1 MTSHWEALVVGINY
15 YPSHT
20 TLQPLTAAA
29 NDAETIAVQL
39 EQYGFQAFRVQRL
52 PRKAN
57 QKGEWQIDADAG
69 VVRIKELREAIGNLL
84 NPPDLH
90 PPETALFFFSGHGW
104 RKTVNDKE
112 EVFLATSDVLPS
124 GGDYGLSLSELGS
137 LMQTSPVKNLIIWL
151 DCCYSG
157 KSIEYLP
164 TNKDYCIFT
173 ATRSYEPGV
182 EIEHQEG
189 LFTQALTAGL
199 NPDLYPDGMV
209 DSHKLAKYIQQ
220 RMQQSGQSPQCVN
233 SPRSILLTS
242 KVTRKA
248 FKDEC
253 PYRSLAYFTEQS
265 IDAQVFYG
273 RTKLTQD
280 LIARVSNKDR
290 LIAVFGS
297 SGSGKS
303 SLIRAGLLYRL
314 KLGQAIAGSNNWVYV
329 EPFTPT
335 DDPVAK
341 LLAAV
346 GIEIPVAPAATT
358 KKKTTKKTAR
368 TRPNRAKALVP
379 TTNLAALITANWPP
393 QTPIV
398 LIVDQFEECF
408 TMSGE
413 AQRQAFIDCLTELID
428 TTPNLQLIIGMRSDF
443 RGRLREYPQFARM
456 TSKVNVGH
464 LNREEIQEAIE
475 KPAEFVGLGIEGSLK
490 QQLIVDVEDYP
501 GSLPLLQYTLTE
513 LWQEARKQGERF
525 LRLAT
530 YQGLGGIEG
539 TLEKRADVVYESLLP
554 EERIVAKRI
563 FLELTQVGDTLDT
576 RRRVKLGD
584 LVNSHHS
591 LAMLEQVTQKLAN
604 QENRLITRTGADS
617 AEDANVSNIMID
629 VVHEALVRHWK
640 QLGNWKRQY
649 QAAMLVERKIEAAA
663 QEWEENGKKSEY
675 LLQESRLGEAEEYV
689 RAFNELGMLDGMAE
703 EFIDRSID
711 LRRRNRW
718 IRGGIIGGFLGVV
731 AVGAIGSAFF
741 AFDANREKTIAQL
754 KEQAANIRVQL
765 PLAKN
770 VSPLI
775 LALKI
780 AGENQA
786 INENWILSMG
796 RWFKPEPNLI
806 GEVQG
811 SLDDAIEIVRERNIF
826 KGHQDAVRAV
836 ALSADGRTIVS
847 GGKDGSVRLW
857 DLSGNQIGTLFQGQQ
872 DAVRA
877 VAFSADGRTIVSGG
891 QDGTVRLWN
900 RAGQPIGSPFQGHQG
915 DVAAVAVSADGRT
928 IVSGGQDGT
937 VRLWDRAGQ
946 PIGSPFQ
953 GHKQAVLSIALSAD
967 GGTIVSGGQDGSMM
981 LWKRAGNQI
990 GSTFLGHLGVAR
1002 SVAVSADGRT
1012 IVGGG
1017 QDGTVRLWDRAGNQI
1032 GRRASQNSTTNPP
1045 AVRSDRRSGQQIGSP
1060 FKGHQGDVYAIA
1072 LSADGRTIVSGGQD
1086 GTVRLWDR
1094 SGQQIGSPWKGHQHT
1109 VLSIALSADGRTIV
1123 SGGQDGT
1130 VRLWDRSGKQIGSP
1144 WKGHQHAVF
1153 AVALSAVDRTIVS
1166 DDRTIVSGGQD
1177 GTVRLWDRS
1186 GQPIGSPW
1194 KGHQGDVAAVAIS
1207 AGGRTIVSGGR
1218 DGTVRLWDR
1227 SGQPIGSPFQGHKHA
1242 VLSIALSADGRT
1254 IVSGGQDGT
1263 VRLWDRAEQAGN
1275 PLDLTLR
1282 GHRGAVNA
1290 VAVSA
1295 NGQTIVSGGEDGT
1308 VRLWDRAGKQ
1318 IGSPLPG
1325 HRRNVRAVAVSADGQ
1340 TIVSGGQDG
1349 TVRLWDRAGQPIGS
1363 PVKGH
1368 LGVVRSVAVSADGH
1382 RIVSG
1387 GQDGTVRLWD
1397 RAGQPISLFQ
1407 GHLGAVRSVA
1417 VSSDGHRIVSGGQDG
1432 TVRLWRGVVW
1442 QDWLAVG
1449 CDRLRRHPDFTSA
1462 PAKDAPEEGKTL
1474 AAAVQTCVN
1483 YGSWTD
1489 PQTAEFFVRQ
1499 GLGLAQQDG
1508 DLEGATAKFKRAQ
1521 QLDASVNVA
1530 KLAANAEKLAATL
1543 VARKLIDDSKK
1554 LAADGD
1560 LAGATAK
1567 FKQAQQLDASVN
1579 VAKLTTEINRLAA
1592 ANWIEQGKNQVRE
1605 GKVTAAL
1612 ALYDRAKKLDPT
1624 LKIGAAAWNYL
1635 CYQGSIY
1642 GQASDVMFACEKAV
1656 KLAAAGEKG
1665 NYQESRGLAKALSGD
1680 KQGAIADFQAY
1691 IDDRQSDPA
1700 YKDQHKKWIAA
1711 IEKGEDP
1718 FTAQVL
1724 QQIKSH

>member
-29 NDAETIAVQL
+29 NDAEAIAVQL
-39 EQYGFQAFRVQRL
+39 ERYGFQAFRVQRL

-69 VVRIKELREAIGNLL
+69 VVRMKELREAIGNLL
-84 NPPDLH
+84 NPPDLN

-124 GGDYGLSLSELGS
+124 DGDYGLSLSELGS
-137 LMQTSPVKNLIIWL
+137 LMQTSPVKKLVIWL

-199 NPDLYPDGMV
+199 NPDLYPDGIV

-233 SPRSILLTS
+233 SQRSILLTS
-242 KVTRKA
+242 KVTPTA

-253 PYRSLAYFTEQS
+253 PYRSLSYFTEHP

-314 KLGQAIAGSNNWVYV
+314 KLGQAIAGSNNWVYF

-335 DDPVAK
+335 DDPMAK

-346 GIEIPVAPAATT
+346 GIDLPVAPAATT
-358 KKKTTKKTAR
+358 KKKPNRKTAR
-368 TRPNRAKALVP
+368 TRPNRAKVIVP
-379 TTNLAALITANWPP
+379 TTNLAALIAANWPP
-393 QTPIV
+393 QTPIL

-413 AQRQAFIDCLTELID
+413 AQRQAFIDCLTELIE

-513 LWQEARKQGERF
+513 LWHEARKQGERF

-563 FLELTQVGDTLDT
+563 FLELTQVGDTVDT

-591 LAMLEQVTQKLAN
+591 LAILEQVTQKLAN
-604 QENRLITRTGADS
+604 QENRLITRTGAES
-617 AEDANVSNIMID
+617 AEKANVSNIMID

-640 QLGNWKRQY
+640 RLGEWKRQY
-649 QAAMLVERKIEAAA
+649 QSAMLVERKIEAAA
-663 QEWEENGKKSEY
+663 QDWEENGKKAEY

-689 RAFNELGMLDGMAE
+689 RAFGELGMLDGMAE

-718 IRGGIIGGFLGVV
+718 IRGISIGGFLGVV
-731 AVGAIGSAFF
+731 ALGAIGSAFF

-754 KEQAANIRVQL
+754 KEQAANIQVQL
-765 PLAKN
+765 PTAKN

-775 LALKI
+775 QALKI

-786 INENWILSMG
+786 VNENWLLRLG
-796 RWFKPEPNLI
+796 RWGKPEPNLESEI
-806 GEVQG
+806 QG
-811 SLDDAIEIVRERNIF
+811 SLEDAIDRVRERNIF
-826 KGHQDAVRAV
+826 TGHQGGVKAVAVSADGRTIVSGDRDGIVRLWDSAGNPIRASFPGHRGEILSLAVSADGQTIVSSGKDRKVGVWDRTGKSIGSPSIGYQAAVRSVAV
-836 ALSADGRTIVS
+836 SADGGTIVSGSDDGTIRLWDRAGKSIESIWKGTPGDILAIALSADGRTIVS
-847 GGKDGSVRLW
+847 GGKDG
-857 DLSGNQIGTLFQGQQ
+857 I
-872 DAVRA
+872 
-877 VAFSADGRTIVSGG
+877 
-891 QDGTVRLWN
+891 
-900 RAGQPIGSPFQGHQG
+900 
-915 DVAAVAVSADGRT
+915 
-928 IVSGGQDGT
+928 
-937 VRLWDRAGQ
+937 VRLWDRTGKS
-946 PIGSPFQ
+946 IGAPFPGHQ
-953 GHKQAVLSIALSAD
+953 GAV
-967 GGTIVSGGQDGSMM
+967 
-981 LWKRAGNQI
+981 
-990 GSTFLGHLGVAR
+990 R
-1002 SVAVSADGRT
+1002 SVAVST
-1012 IVGGG
+1012 
-1017 QDGTVRLWDRAGNQI
+1017 
-1032 GRRASQNSTTNPP
+1032 
-1045 AVRSDRRSGQQIGSP
+1045 
-1060 FKGHQGDVYAIA
+1060 
-1072 LSADGRTIVSGGQD
+1072 
-1086 GTVRLWDR
+1086 
-1094 SGQQIGSPWKGHQHT
+1094 
-1109 VLSIALSADGRTIV
+1109 
-1123 SGGQDGT
+1123 
-1130 VRLWDRSGKQIGSP
+1130 
-1144 WKGHQHAVF
+1144 
-1153 AVALSAVDRTIVS
+1153 
-1166 DDRTIVSGGQD
+1166 
-1177 GTVRLWDRS
+1177 
-1186 GQPIGSPW
+1186 
-1194 KGHQGDVAAVAIS
+1194 
-1207 AGGRTIVSGGR
+1207 
-1218 DGTVRLWDR
+1218 
-1227 SGQPIGSPFQGHKHA
+1227 
-1242 VLSIALSADGRT
+1242 
-1254 IVSGGQDGT
+1254 
-1263 VRLWDRAEQAGN
+1263 
-1275 PLDLTLR
+1275 
-1282 GHRGAVNA
+1282 
-1290 VAVSA
+1290 
-1295 NGQTIVSGGEDGT
+1295 
-1308 VRLWDRAGKQ
+1308 
-1318 IGSPLPG
+1318 
-1325 HRRNVRAVAVSADGQ
+1325 DGQ

-1349 TVRLWDRAGQPIGS
+1349 TVRLWDRAGQSILSARHSMSTKTSPSDGKQFGKPVNPTVGHQGDVLSVSISPDGGTIVSGGEDGTVRMWARNGKPIGVPLKGHQGNVRAVAVSTDGRTIVSGGKDGAVRLWARDGKQIGSPFKGHRSFVHTVAVSKSGHTIVSASKDGTVRLWQQSGQPIGLPWPRELAGDIVAIAISADGQTIVSGGLDGAVRLWNRAGQPIGS
-1363 PVKGH
+1363 QLTGY
-1368 LGVVRSVAVSADGH
+1368 LGAVRAVAIGNDG
-1382 RIVSG
+1382 RTIVSG

-1397 RAGQPISLFQ
+1397 RDGKSIGLILRGTGSAVNSVAISTDSRTIVSGGEDGKVQIWDRSGQELGTTIPGHKLGVRAIAISADGHTIVSGGDGTKEAFLSGDKDGTVRIWDRAGKSIGTPLKGHKGVVNSVAISADGQTIVSGGQDGTVRIWDRSGKSIGSPWQ
-1407 GHLGAVRSVA
+1407 GHFGAVKSVA
-1417 VSSDGHRIVSGGQDG
+1417 LNNENLSTGNQTIVSGGQDG
-1432 TVRLWRGVVW
+1432 TVRLWRGVGW
-1442 QDWLAVG
+1442 QDWVVEG
-1449 CDRLRRHPDFTSA
+1449 CDRLRLHPDLAAA
-1462 PAKDAPEEGKTL
+1462 PDPDAPEAGKTL
-1474 AAAVQTCVN
+1474 VAAVDTCSN
-1483 YGSWTD
+1483 YGRWQL
-1489 PQTAEFFVRQ
+1489 PQTAEFLVRQ
-1499 GLGLAQQDG
+1499 GWGLARQSGDFEGARTKFKQAQNLDTSVNLPKLEIGLTAHKLGDDGKKLAAGG
-1508 DLEGATAKFKRAQ
+1508 DLEGAIAKLKQAHQLDSNIDFAKFA
-1521 QLDASVNVA
+1521 
-1530 KLAANAEKLAATL
+1530 
-1543 VARKLIDDSKK
+1543 
-1554 LAADGD
+1554 
-1560 LAGATAK
+1560 
-1567 FKQAQQLDASVN
+1567 
-1579 VAKLTTEINRLAA
+1579 TEINRLVAA
-1592 ANWIEQGKNQVRE
+1592 DWIEKGKTQVVE
-1605 GKVTAAL
+1605 GKVTATIT
-1612 ALYDRAKKLDPT
+1612 LYNRAKKLDPT
-1624 LKIGAAAWNYL
+1624 LKISAATWNQL
-1635 CYQGSIY
+1635 CYFGSIY
-1642 GQASDVMFACEKAV
+1642 RQDSDVMFACENAV
-1656 KLAAAGEKG
+1656 KLATAEQKG
-1665 NYQESRGLAKALSGD
+1665 NFQESRGLARALSGD

-1700 YKDQHKKWIAA
+1700 YKDQHKQWIAA
-1711 IEKGEDP
+1711 MKKGEDP
-1718 FTAQVL
+1718 FTDRVL
-1724 QQIKSH
+1724 QQIKFH